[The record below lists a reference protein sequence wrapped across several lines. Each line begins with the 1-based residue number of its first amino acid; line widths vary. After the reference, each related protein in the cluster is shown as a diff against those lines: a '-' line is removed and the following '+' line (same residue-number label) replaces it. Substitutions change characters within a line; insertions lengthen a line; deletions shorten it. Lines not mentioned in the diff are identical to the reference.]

1 MEPATEQQI
10 DALRSELAWA
20 LATSYRFVLAY
31 PDSVETAEQDASALI
46 ALIYESGLTLAQV
59 PA

>member
-10 DALRSELAWA
+10 DALRIELARA

-31 PDSVETAEQDASALI
+31 PNSLETAEQDASALI
-46 ALIYESGLTLAQV
+46 ALIYESGLAIAQV
-59 PA
+59 SA